1 MNYPATGDPAN
12 GDPANGDRTPS
23 DQALARMR
31 KYVDKYREKSGTSAH
46 TDAYVTEGAVMGP
59 AAHINEFGR
68 PLCPCN
74 FYAANTAHLPAT
86 LPCVC
91 AHDSMQRC
99 KYPHCL

>member
-46 TDAYVTEGAVMGP
+46 TDAYVTEGVVMGP
-59 AAHINEFGR
+59 AAHIDEFGR

-74 FYAANTAHLPAT
+74 FYADKTAELAASRR
-86 LPCVC
+86 LVC
-91 AHDSMQRC
+91 ACDELKSFE
-99 KYPHCL
+99 Y